1 IEDDVSKN
9 KKSEKIQSKLTDIT
23 NKLDSAYT
31 TYKSKIDKDK
41 MSDEDKK
48 KSKNINK
55 LNKELNSAMDDIRD
69 GYNEK
74 DKKKIQKDQDTLSKV
89 SIRNNYGYNQIGV
102 FILKQGIFYIVIAIA
117 LIGLLLNLDAFL
129 FSFVK
134 MIISLAIF
142 AGIIYAI
149 YYFFFLTE
157 DQRK

>member
-1 IEDDVSKN
+1 KYKYNNTKINKNKLNNTKTYSENNQNVNKAINDYTNIEDDVSKN

-74 DKKKIQKDQDTLSKV
+74 DKKKIQKGQATLSKV
-89 SIRNNYGYNQIGV
+89 SINNN
-102 FILKQGIFYIVIAIA
+102 
-117 LIGLLLNLDAFL
+117 
-129 FSFVK
+129 
-134 MIISLAIF
+134 
-142 AGIIYAI
+142 
-149 YYFFFLTE
+149 
-157 DQRK
+157 